1 MRKLLTW
8 IVVTLGIAAL
18 IRRLKRRGAEAEP
31 TPLET
36 QPAGDPADELRQ
48 KLAES
53 RSTDEPQEA
62 PSPEETVEERRT
74 EVHDQGRAA
83 LDDMR
88 PSGAALDDMRPT
100 DEER

>member
-31 TPLET
+31 TPLEP

-53 RSTDEPQEA
+53 RSTVEAQEA

-74 EVHDQGRAA
+74 EVHDQGRAT
-83 LDDMR
+83 LDEMR
-88 PSGAALDDMRPT
+88 PS
-100 DEER
+100 DEEQ

>member
-18 IRRLKRRGAEAEP
+18 VRRLKRRGAEPEP
-31 TPLET
+31 SYVEP
-36 QPAGDPADELRQ
+36 PAADPADELRQ

-53 RSTDEPQEA
+53 RSADEPQEA
-62 PSPEETVEERRT
+62 PSAGEAPAEETVEERRA
-74 EVHDQGRAA
+74 EVHDQGRAT
-83 LDDMR
+83 LDEMR
-88 PSGAALDDMRPT
+88 PS

>member
-31 TPLET
+31 TPVESSPT
-36 QPAGDPADELRQ
+36 ADPADELRQ

-53 RSTDEPQEA
+53 RSADEPQEA
-62 PSPEETVEERRT
+62 PSPEETVEERRA
-74 EVHDQGRAA
+74 EVHDQGRAT
-83 LDDMR
+83 LDEMR
-88 PSGAALDDMRPT
+88 PS
-100 DEER
+100 DEEQ